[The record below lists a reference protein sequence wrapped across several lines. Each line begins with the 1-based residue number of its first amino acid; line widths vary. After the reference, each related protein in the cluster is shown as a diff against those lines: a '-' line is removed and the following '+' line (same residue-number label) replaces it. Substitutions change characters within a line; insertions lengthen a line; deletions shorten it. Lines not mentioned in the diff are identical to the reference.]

1 VDLSYAITLLSNS
14 STLFAMRG
22 GGHMPIRGAANIN
35 STGVQISSSNLMTLE
50 LSEDKQTMSIGPG
63 PRWGD
68 VFEYMDG
75 TNLTV
80 VGGRLPPVGVPG
92 LLLGG
97 GISYFSN
104 AHGMSSSGG
113 KIKAYEVRLL
123 PLLQYLTSQPLTIA

>member
-1 VDLSYAITLLSNS
+1 
-14 STLFAMRG
+14 MRG
-22 GGHMPIRGAANIN
+22 GGHMPIADAANIN
-35 STGVQISSSNLMTLE
+35 SSGILISSTNLNTLQ

-80 VGGRLPPVGVPG
+80 VGGRLAPVGVPG

-97 GISYFSN
+97 GISYYSYK
-104 AHGMSSSGG
+104 HGLGSAGG
-113 KIKAYEVRLL
+113 KIKGYEVCSSSIESNRAEAKANTPRPSLRME
-123 PLLQYLTSQPLTIA
+123 Q